1 MPRVVVVAYD
11 PAWPAAFEAIRARI
25 APALAGIAGSIEHVG
40 STSAPGLAA
49 KPIID
54 IDVAVP
60 DSAAA
65 VAAAVAAL
73 ATLGYEHRGDLG
85 IAGREAFTAPAG
97 GVFAHHLYV
106 CREGSLALRNHLALR
121 DYLRAHP
128 ADATEYG
135 SLKQG
140 LAARYPDDI
149 NAYVAGKAPFVLGVL
164 ERCGFSAQEL
174 AAIAAQN
181 GALWPPV
188 NDA

>member
-54 IDVAVP
+54 IDVVVP

-85 IAGREAFTAPAG
+85 IVGREAFRAPAG
-97 GVFAHHLYV
+97 PIAHPLYV

-121 DYLRAHP
+121 DYLRVHP
-128 ADATEYG
+128 AAVTEYG
-135 SLKQG
+135 SLKRA

-149 NAYVAGKAPFVLGVL
+149 DAYVAGKAPFVLGVL
-164 ERCGFSAQEL
+164 ELCGFSAEEL
-174 AAIAAQN
+174 ASIAAQN